1 MACKTNY
8 VFQKDA
14 NKNIMGDLSHED
26 YKDMMLSHAK
36 ETLKREYRFR
46 HYVETILPIKNILH
60 VLRSKQLIPG
70 LDHAEFELI
79 DGDENK
85 GVIKTNIPYEQLKVY
100 TDIHLVGSPNWV
112 RVATSPV
119 NDGVV
124 LITYFIGYGKDAV
137 ALKDEY
143 INFKVVKN
151 YDFFQ
156 ISIANFL
163 ATGESV
169 MNVRL
174 H

>member
-1 MACKTNY
+1 
-8 VFQKDA
+8 
-14 NKNIMGDLSHED
+14 MGDLSHED

-36 ETLKREYRFR
+36 ETPKREYRFR
-46 HYVETILPIKNILH
+46 HYVETILPIRNILR

-100 TDIHLVGSPNWV
+100 TDIHLVGSPNWL
-112 RVATSPV
+112 RVATNPI

-124 LITYFIGYGKDAV
+124 IITYLNGYGKDAV

-143 INFKVVKN
+143 INFKIAKN
-151 YDFFQ
+151 YDLFQ

-163 ATGESV
+163 VSGEFV

>member
-8 VFQKDA
+8 VLQKDA
-14 NKNIMGDLSHED
+14 NKNILGDLSHDD
-26 YKDMMLSHAK
+26 YTVMMVSHTK
-36 ETLKREYRFR
+36 ETPMREYRFR
-46 HYVETILPIKNILH
+46 HYMETILPIKNILETM
-60 VLRSKQLIPG
+60 RFKQLIPG
-70 LDHAEFELI
+70 LENAEFELI

-85 GVIKTNIPYEQLKVY
+85 SNVKSNIPYEQLKVY
-100 TDIHLVGSPNWV
+100 TDIRLAGSPNWV

-143 INFKVVKN
+143 INFKVAKN

-163 ATGESV
+163 VSGEFV